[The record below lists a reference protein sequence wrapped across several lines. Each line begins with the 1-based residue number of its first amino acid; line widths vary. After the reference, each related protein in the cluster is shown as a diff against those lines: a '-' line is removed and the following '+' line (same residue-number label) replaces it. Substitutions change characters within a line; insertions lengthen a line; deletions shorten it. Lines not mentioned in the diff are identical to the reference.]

1 MKRTGLLIFFG
12 AVLLLSAL
20 ACGLISGSGP
30 EQVDAPAETS
40 QVSPTSPDP
49 TSDQALLES
58 SPPENLK
65 HLEGIALLTPTEGGG
80 TRPILEWEGV
90 EGADRYGVYLYDQEG
105 KLYWSW
111 QGRET
116 SIPVGG
122 KPRLGE
128 DALGPQVSAGM
139 SWTVIAFDADQAPLA
154 AGGPQVIAP

>member
-1 MKRTGLLIFFG
+1 MKRAGLLTLFG
-12 AVLLLSAL
+12 VGLLLSAL
-20 ACGLISGSGP
+20 ACGLTSGIGP
-30 EQVDAPAETS
+30 EQGDVPAETS
-40 QVSPTSPDP
+40 RVSPTSPAP
-49 TSDQALLES
+49 TSDQALEES

-65 HLEGIALLTPTEGGG
+65 HLEGITLLTPTAGGG
-80 TRPILEWEGV
+80 IRPTLEWEGV

-122 KPRLGE
+122 KPRLEE
-128 DALGPQVSAGM
+128 DALGPQVSDGM

-154 AGGPQVIAP
+154 AGGPRAIAP